1 MVLTGLSIH
10 ILHVCISFNFSFSAF
25 NDCASTSPPVAPAV
39 SDFGFILAFF
49 LPFFFLFDL
58 FEGSL
63 LLGSLAVCLDSS
75 LSPDAADCF
84 SVFDPLASLEPE
96 LFSEPVAEELPS
108 VTPSAEAEETDGWT
122 LAVADVEVELTV
134 DVVVPAPTCDVEEEV
149 LEIVCTLGVP
159 MMLTDSTRVDGALN
173 PV

>member
-1 MVLTGLSIH
+1 
-10 ILHVCISFNFSFSAF
+10 
-25 NDCASTSPPVAPAV
+25 
-39 SDFGFILAFF
+39 
-49 LPFFFLFDL
+49 
-58 FEGSL
+58 
-63 LLGSLAVCLDSS
+63 
-75 LSPDAADCF
+75 
-84 SVFDPLASLEPE
+84 
-96 LFSEPVAEELPS
+96 
-108 VTPSAEAEETDGWT
+108 